1 MASIGEVEFTIE
13 NQIIHLTLNI
23 HVQQNISKYIESIIK
38 SYRETHMSNEQLQ
51 LNVLDDFFLVGV
63 IMLNVIYHRLKIIKH
78 IQNQF
83 FSDPD
88 VIMLREFYNT
98 PPIKDC

>member
-1 MASIGEVEFTIE
+1 MI
-13 NQIIHLTLNI
+13 L
-23 HVQQNISKYIESIIK
+23 
-38 SYRETHMSNEQLQ
+38 
-51 LNVLDDFFLVGV
+51 FFVGV

-83 FSDPD
+83 FSDLD